1 MSPSELS
8 SVCGGGKLTR
18 IECSTVAGIPDIY
31 TGELLTCSVD
41 RGLDCL
47 NIDNVPVTCSDYK
60 VRYSCNCSG
69 KRDSNYIIITTTYL
83 FNPFQSDGFTQTC
96 CYNKYGIVHY
106 SVLRVHRL
114 TCIYVTEDCF

>member
-8 SVCGGGKLTR
+8 SFCGGGKLTR

-47 NIDNVPVTCSDYK
+47 IIDNIPLPCSDYK

-69 KRDSNYIIITTTYL
+69 KRDSTTSSSQPPLCLTL
-83 FNPFQSDGFTQTC
+83 FILMDLPKLAVWASPLF
-96 CYNKYGIVHY
+96 
-106 SVLRVHRL
+106 
-114 TCIYVTEDCF
+114 CFKGS